1 VRMHLVTG
9 LLKRGDHPWAEGVSK
24 TLVLASIMFMVKST
38 NYLTSHIGQTMSA
51 HNVHFDPNA
60 KDYST
65 SDFGTGGVI
74 NGKT

>member
-1 VRMHLVTG
+1 MHLATG
-9 LLKRGDHPWAEGVSK
+9 LHKKDDHPWVEGVSK
-24 TLVLASIMFMVKST
+24 TLVLASIMFMVRFTHYKT
-38 NYLTSHIGQTMSA
+38 FHIGQTMSA